1 MMAEDPLPLAVARS
15 RHDHLMGESGPWAVN
30 GGAPLVAPATITRTH
45 VPVKQGSLANLM
57 PMPPTRVMDAEKKI
71 FVPGKP
77 FNRNSACIVGSPLSH
92 LSHRD

>member
-1 MMAEDPLPLAVARS
+1 MMAEDALPLAVARS
-15 RHDHLMGESGPWAVN
+15 RHDHLMGENGPWAVN

-45 VPVKQGSLANLM
+45 MPVKPSSQANLM
-57 PMPPTRVMDAEKKI
+57 HMPPTLVMDAEKKI

-77 FNRNSACIVGSPLSH
+77 FNRNSARIAWAALSH